1 RALQTATNNP
11 KDDSSGSDK
20 YDRLLNQMLN
30 DRMSKLIHFTQKIKV
45 SRGEC
50 EARYIDGDLAVSSA
64 LHKHHFRWSV
74 NEPREMAFSSWVQFM
89 GGAGIRFWDGDRES
103 AAEIRGTFEEIK
115 DKFAEIYP
123 IAHLVDTIN
132 QALENWDIV
141 LDTEVWVYPK
151 TSTVL
156 LFLED
161 TTEPCAAHSAP
172 EASDIIP
179 REIMTTLIIRALSFV
194 LTLAAVTLALQA
206 NPKEPKGMN
215 VYVQVANLASEVT
228 KLSKQV
234 SKLTGLVSSQTNKLS
249 KLMSFSRKIE
259 AQPKRCVGRYVDGDI
274 TVSWEDDIQTVSWRV
289 TDPLQLYFSASIR
302 PSKWTTILFQDP
314 DREGEIKANLIDMPS
329 RVANI
334 FPLSNNLT
342 DIIMKVSTTDPKDD
356 VTCTLMIDLLERTPP
371 EGYQAGWDWMKRFLN
386 DKMAKALQLA
396 GDVGKLK
403 SI

>member
-1 RALQTATNNP
+1 
-11 KDDSSGSDK
+11 
-20 YDRLLNQMLN
+20 
-30 DRMSKLIHFTQKIKV
+30 
-45 SRGEC
+45 
-50 EARYIDGDLAVSSA
+50 
-64 LHKHHFRWSV
+64 
-74 NEPREMAFSSWVQFM
+74 
-89 GGAGIRFWDGDRES
+89 
-103 AAEIRGTFEEIK
+103 
-115 DKFAEIYP
+115 
-123 IAHLVDTIN
+123 
-132 QALENWDIV
+132 
-141 LDTEVWVYPK
+141 
-151 TSTVL
+151 
-156 LFLED
+156 
-161 TTEPCAAHSAP
+161 
-172 EASDIIP
+172 
-179 REIMTTLIIRALSFV
+179 MTTLIIRALSFV

-215 VYVQVANLASEVT
+215 VYIQVANLASEVT

-259 AQPKRCVGRYVDGDI
+259 AQPKRCVGHYVDGDI

-289 TDPLQLYFSASIR
+289 TDPLELYFSASIR
-302 PSKWTTILFQDP
+302 PSKWTTILFQDA

-342 DIIMKVSTTDPKDD
+342 DIIMKVSTTDPKDEM
-356 VTCTLMIDLLERTPP
+356 TCPLMIDLLERTLP